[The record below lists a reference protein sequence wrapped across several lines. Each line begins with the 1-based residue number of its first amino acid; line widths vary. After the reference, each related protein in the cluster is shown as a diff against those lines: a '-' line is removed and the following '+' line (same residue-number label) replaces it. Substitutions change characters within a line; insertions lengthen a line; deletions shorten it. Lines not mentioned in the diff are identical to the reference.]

1 MNSLFIGP
9 IKSEGHS
16 ASVWWWWGGGGGVRL
31 KRQESFAFTNLE
43 DQPELLTAVMLG
55 GEIAIDLAE
64 T

>member
-16 ASVWWWWGGGGGVRL
+16 LSFGGGEIHL

-43 DQPELLTAVMLG
+43 DQSGLLTAVMLV
-55 GEIAIDLAE
+55 GEIAFDLAE

>member
-16 ASVWWWWGGGGGVRL
+16 VSFLETHL
-31 KRQESFAFTNLE
+31 KRQESFAFSNLE
-43 DQPELLTAVMLG
+43 DQPWLLTAVMLV
-55 GEIAIDLAE
+55 GEIAFDLAE

>member
-16 ASVWWWWGGGGGVRL
+16 VSFGGL
-31 KRQESFAFTNLE
+31 EMHLERQESFAFSNLE
-43 DQPELLTAVMLG
+43 DQPKLLTAVMLV
-55 GEIAIDLAE
+55 GEIVFDLAE